1 MAERGQTW
9 SDQEIAALLA
19 KWADETIQAQL
30 LGAVLNVVP
39 YRAIADE
46 LRRRGY
52 ERDYKQRREKIKAM
66 KKTYKEMMDSL
77 RSGVGINSDNNLAD
91 IHPHKLSVVRRDS
104 WSFRRQRGSQSSNTI
119 GHLEA
124 WSPAFACSGDS
135 RGASIHSD
143 ICIVEHSQFREHT
156 VRINQRTQELESGPN
171 NGVEK
176 PGPSG
181 TISVERPGPWGL
193 AVWSSLPLQ
202 GHVQRKGRWQRWKRL
217 KSPTESFLTIFVQF
231 RRPWV
236 HGIGGEDS
244 GVASR
249 TSAKGWQEG
258 SAIHDFNEMF
268 FNVCTP
274 LPIPYCPP
282 TQPLYP
288 FSPVPPPILR
298 NDKEEDDEE

>member
-104 WSFRRQRGSQSSNTI
+104 
-119 GHLEA
+119 
-124 WSPAFACSGDS
+124 
-135 RGASIHSD
+135 
-143 ICIVEHSQFREHT
+143 
-156 VRINQRTQELESGPN
+156 
-171 NGVEK
+171 
-176 PGPSG
+176 
-181 TISVERPGPWGL
+181 
-193 AVWSSLPLQ
+193 
-202 GHVQRKGRWQRWKRL
+202 
-217 KSPTESFLTIFVQF
+217 
-231 RRPWV
+231 
-236 HGIGGEDS
+236 
-244 GVASR
+244 
-249 TSAKGWQEG
+249 
-258 SAIHDFNEMF
+258 
-268 FNVCTP
+268 
-274 LPIPYCPP
+274 
-282 TQPLYP
+282 
-288 FSPVPPPILR
+288 
-298 NDKEEDDEE
+298 

>member
-1 MAERGQTW
+1 M
-9 SDQEIAALLA
+9 
-19 KWADETIQAQL
+19 
-30 LGAVLNVVP
+30 
-39 YRAIADE
+39 
-46 LRRRGY
+46 
-52 ERDYKQRREKIKAM
+52 
-66 KKTYKEMMDSL
+66 
-77 RSGVGINSDNNLAD
+77 
-91 IHPHKLSVVRRDS
+91 VRRDS
-104 WSFRRQRGSQSSNTI
+104 WSFGRQSGSQSSNTI

-143 ICIVEHSQFREHT
+143 ICIVEYSQFREHT

-171 NGVEK
+171 NGVEE

-236 HGIGGEDS
+236 HGIGEES
-244 GVASR
+244 GVASK